1 MEIHIES
8 EKKKNCHL
16 AEKNLSTSTTNYHPE
31 KDFKS
36 TDHLDVS
43 TRTDLRSK
51 TSKQIKQSQRNE
63 KQKSEEK
70 KKRFKN

>member
-8 EKKKNCHL
+8 DRKNRHL
-16 AEKNLSTSTTNYHPE
+16 AEKNLGTSTTNYHPE
-31 KDFKS
+31 KYFKS

-70 KKRFKN
+70 KKRF